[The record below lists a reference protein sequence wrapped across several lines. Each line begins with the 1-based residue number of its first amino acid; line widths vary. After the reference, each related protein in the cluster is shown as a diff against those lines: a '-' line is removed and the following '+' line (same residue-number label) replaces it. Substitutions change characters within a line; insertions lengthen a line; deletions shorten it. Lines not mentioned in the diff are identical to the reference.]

1 MSNVVR
7 HYSGRNFAR
16 ATSRSFETLSHWTQ
30 TLHGQGDLRE
40 ALSDLCRLVGGDLA
54 ILTRHSMGRSKVDTI
69 ALVDVDEGKL
79 FSVRNPRSYS
89 NKILDA
95 SGLSARSGTVWILS
109 RMRQEGDIDLP
120 HRLLEELEE
129 RSIRDIAVI
138 ALSGNREV
146 VDFLEIQFRSEF
158 KDHDQVLL
166 TTLASAL
173 VKSWNARLP
182 GTCQTLLSRSRFAR
196 SGPTSGAGVSDILA
210 EHNPLRLS
218 RSEFRICAMIR
229 SGMLTAEVA
238 EKLDIKESTIRS
250 HLRAIYAKTE
260 TSGQVDLVHRL
271 ARRTG

>member
-7 HYSGRNFAR
+7 HTSGRNFAR

-30 TLHGQGDLRE
+30 TLHGQGELRE
-40 ALSDLCRLVGGDLA
+40 ALCDLCRLVGGDLA
-54 ILTRHSMGRSKVDTI
+54 IVARHSLSLSKIDTI
-69 ALVDVDEGKL
+69 AVVDVDEGKL
-79 FSVRNPRSYS
+79 FSVRNPCSFGQR
-89 NKILDA
+89 ILEA

-109 RMRQEGDIDLP
+109 RIREEGDVDLP
-120 HRLLEELEE
+120 DRLLEELKE

-138 ALSGNREV
+138 ALGGNSDV
-146 VDFLEIQFRSEF
+146 MDFLEIQFRSEF

-173 VKSWNARLP
+173 VKSWNSRLP

-196 SGPTSGAGVSDILA
+196 SSASFGSEVFDILA
-210 EHNPLRLS
+210 EDNPLGLS
-218 RSEFRICAMIR
+218 RSEYRICAMIR
-229 SGMLTAEVA
+229 SGMLTSQVA
-238 EKLDIKESTIRS
+238 KQLGIQESTIRS

-271 ARRTG
+271 ARRAV